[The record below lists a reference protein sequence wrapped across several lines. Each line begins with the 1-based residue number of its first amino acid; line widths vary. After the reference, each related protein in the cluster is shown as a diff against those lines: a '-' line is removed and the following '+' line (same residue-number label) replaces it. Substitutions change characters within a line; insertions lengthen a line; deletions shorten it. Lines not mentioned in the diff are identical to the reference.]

1 MYDFLIL
8 WRVCSLSRCPQMNWR
23 SEARNLDACPKKNIR
38 GSRRAPRAVGA
49 RPVRIW
55 TLDIE
60 IYVGVQLNQPQPP
73 MSVSAVRTVRY
84 RKESSG
90 MNDANNGNGPG
101 NGNGNGNGNEGHN
114 DHTTEIIVNGRT
126 RLVSGKEL
134 TFVQVVNLAF
144 DDAVFNDVTVYTV
157 TYKRGA
163 DQKPE
168 GTMVAGET
176 VKIKKGM
183 VFNVQRTDKS

>member
-1 MYDFLIL
+1 
-8 WRVCSLSRCPQMNWR
+8 
-23 SEARNLDACPKKNIR
+23 
-38 GSRRAPRAVGA
+38 
-49 RPVRIW
+49 
-55 TLDIE
+55 
-60 IYVGVQLNQPQPP
+60 

-90 MNDANNGNGPG
+90 MNDANNGNGP
-101 NGNGNGNGNEGHN
+101 GNGNEGHN